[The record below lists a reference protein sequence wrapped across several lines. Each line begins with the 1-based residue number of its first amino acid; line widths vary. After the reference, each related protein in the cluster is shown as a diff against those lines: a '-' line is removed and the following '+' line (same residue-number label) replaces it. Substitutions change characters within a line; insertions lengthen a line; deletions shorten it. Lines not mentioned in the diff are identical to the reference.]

1 MWRVLAVYF
10 GCVCTCGWI
19 FAVSKEASSATHRR
33 RIRKQR
39 VIAGLY
45 VVAVSRYRVKEAE
58 RTWKHSLN
66 FNTRQ
71 RNAFWKGDFFVTGA
85 SRTIETRND
94 CAFFFYAS
102 FPSRAFSSFSF
113 VYFFFLLSA
122 QRGNRGRVSGVGMPL
137 FYFLFSFFFT
147 CFSNARWKMPRRMRV
162 GVEHPFL
169 WFWQLLAF
177 VSAMEIVL
185 GVLCYYLRASFLYS
199 ARESLSYCWLC
210 VHVCCVRLCLFVDKS
225 DLHVTMSSCSEWA
238 KINSPFCNNTFIFWV
253 SKNWPSVCNHIFI
266 SAVYF

>member
-1 MWRVLAVYF
+1 MWRVLAVYLGVYVHVDGF
-10 GCVCTCGWI
+10 LRCL
-19 FAVSKEASSATHRR
+19 
-33 RIRKQR
+33 RKQAVR
-39 VIAGLY
+39 HTEGEYASRGWSQVY

-94 CAFFFYAS
+94 CAFFFYTS

-238 KINSPFCNNTFIFWV
+238 KINSPFCNHIFIFWV